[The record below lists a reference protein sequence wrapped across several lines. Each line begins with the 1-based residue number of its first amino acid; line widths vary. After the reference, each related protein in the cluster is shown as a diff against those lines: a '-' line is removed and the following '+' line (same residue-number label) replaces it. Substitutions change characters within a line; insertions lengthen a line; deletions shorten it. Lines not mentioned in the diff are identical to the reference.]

1 MGSIDA
7 ENVAKEVLET
17 LGSGEKVILG
27 EIMRKNG
34 YADNT
39 ADNPLNVTE
48 TKSYQAVI
56 KPVVKRWEKER
67 ERLTTELESRDLT
80 DERYETIIKA
90 IDLITKN
97 IQLLSG
103 GATDLTKVILID
115 KELAPL
121 YGIRTTPDTNE
132 SSQESNEVQG
142 S

>member
-27 EIMRKNG
+27 EIIRKNG

-48 TKSYQAVI
+48 TKSYKAVI
-56 KPVVKRWEKER
+56 SPVVKRWKKER
-67 ERLTTELESRDLT
+67 ERLTTELESRNLT
-80 DERYETIIKA
+80 GERYGTIIKA
-90 IDLITKN
+90 VDLITKN

-103 GATDLTKVILID
+103 GVTDVTKVLLID
-115 KELAPL
+115 KDLAPL
-121 YGIRTTPDTNE
+121 YGIRTAQETDG
-132 SSQESNEVQG
+132 SSQEPSKV
-142 S
+142 